1 MKVKSIITCGLLLL
15 GIGAATTS
23 CEDMFEAENNL
34 VTTDL
39 APKDTIYQMMGIV
52 QRMQKLAERTVLLGE
67 VRADLLDVDP
77 IHATAHLQGL
87 YDNTPDKT
95 QPYDPIKKAGNI
107 YNQPADY
114 YAVINSCNIYLA
126 YVDSLQ
132 KTYGTYKYEREIC
145 ATKCFRAW
153 CYLELAKIY
162 GAVPFV
168 QHPIL
173 TTDAA
178 EEIVANPENVLGMEA
193 IIDKCIDDL
202 QKYPS
207 MEKNNELCPSYS
219 GMWNGISFGN
229 FFIPV
234 RALLAELYMWKGTCS
249 GNPADY
255 EKAVSMYHDF
265 FCYPNEERNVG
276 RYVSTWM
283 AWDGDNFANR
293 YTDAY
298 VERFDVSLTSE
309 NLAVIPCD
317 TTAFYGNYNNIS
329 EIFNSMDKNNNYPAV
344 VPSQRVKDISAA
356 QKFIFYDYRS
366 ASESYIREGSEDVNL
381 YRSPLMK
388 GDLRLSS
395 VYSMSSDPSASKY
408 NANLGTEIS
417 NIFKWKN
424 GSSISHRRGDK
435 DVRQTYVPYFRIP
448 ILYLHMAEALNGAG
462 FPETAYAVLRY
473 GLAYETMADRS
484 IISQDEFER
493 LCALKSVCPRIAAQE
508 EEKYRDN
515 AELNDQTKGS
525 FVIWSSNVFAR
536 PDKRTP
542 EHSSSISVPNGLKP
556 QVGIHSFGSGDTEY
570 DDKYYWLDDPN
581 DAQMK
586 ADLEAI
592 KNESPI
598 SGTITNVEFYE
609 TDDDSDAAED
619 GSEDI
624 DETDKIYAKVTY
636 VTEEG
641 ITVEEELT
649 EEAYNQ
655 LKEAYEAV
663 NDNIKKYYASDEV
676 RAKRQAR
683 VAQLILE
690 EEALE
695 GMFEGHRFYDLMRYQ
710 MRNGSLGTTI
720 TMPAYITKKYGDTSH
735 MAGRPWFLQLPKR

>member
-77 IHATAHLQGL
+77 VHATAHLQGL

-95 QPYDPIKKAGNI
+95 LPYDPIKKEGNI

-153 CYLELAKIY
+153 CYLELVKLY

-178 EEIVANPENVLGMEA
+178 EAIVTNPKNVLGMEA
-193 IIDKCIDDL
+193 IIDACISDL

-207 MEKNNELCPSYS
+207 MEKNNELRPSYS
-219 GMWNGISFGN
+219 GKWNEISFGN

-265 FCYPNEERNVG
+265 FCYPGEERNVG
-276 RYVSTWM
+276 RYVKTWD
-283 AWDGDNFANR
+283 AWDGDNFGT
-293 YTDAY
+293 TDYQDSYYA
-298 VERFDVSLTSE
+298 RFRATQTDE
-309 NLAVIPCD
+309 NLGVIPCD
-317 TTAFYGNYNNIS
+317 TAAFYGNYNNIS
-329 EIFNSMDKNNNYPAV
+329 EIFNSMYKNNYYPAV
-344 VPSQRVKDISAA
+344 MPSQRIKDISAA

-366 ASESYIREGSEDVNL
+366 ASESYIRVGSEDVNL
-381 YRSPLMK
+381 YRSPLLK

-408 NANLGTEIS
+408 NANLSTERS
-417 NIFKWKN
+417 YIFKWLN
-424 GSSISHRRGDK
+424 GSGSTPRA
-435 DVRQTYVPYFRIP
+435 DVRQAYVPYLRIP

-484 IISQDEFER
+484 IISQDEFDG
-493 LCALKSVCPRIAAQE
+493 LCQIKSVCPRIAAQE
-508 EEKYRDN
+508 EEKYRDD

-536 PDKRTP
+536 PDKRTS
-542 EHSSSISVPNGLKP
+542 EHSSSISVPSGLKP

-592 KNESPI
+592 KAKNPI

-609 TDDDSDAAED
+609 TDDDSEAAEE

-624 DETDKIYAKVTY
+624 DETGKIYAKVTY

-655 LKEAYEAV
+655 LIEAYEAV
-663 NDNIKKYYASDEV
+663 NDNIERYYASDEV

-720 TMPAYITKKYGDTSH
+720 TMPAYITKQYGETSR